1 MGKEKAEPLIEP
13 RLFYFQ
19 SHTQLPVGGV
29 LICNEDRKGCVKPA
43 RGFPNLATARVV
55 SAKTYSLK
63 RIVLRQKKAL
73 ELPRAN
79 VELNY
84 KQGDVCFRTSYQ
96 NLLKLP
102 MGQRQ
107 VGRFS
112 SSQNQRYLQ
121 PLCQTIFS

>member
-29 LICNEDRKGCVKPA
+29 LICNEDRNGCVKPA

-84 KQGDVCFRTSYQ
+84 KQGDVCFRTSYRNQ
-96 NLLKLP
+96 LKQP

-107 VGRFS
+107 VGRCVSKHHFQG
-112 SSQNQRYLQ
+112 SQ
-121 PLCQTIFS
+121 P